1 MGERLKRSFIFIM
14 LFFLGI
20 AWLCVDIKAEDFYVN
35 LLKEGEAFYKEGN
48 YELAIKN
55 FKIAEFGLIEDRE
68 NLIELYLFYSLSHFK
83 MGRIEETKKIVD
95 KFKKNLN
102 INDLSYLEVPQ
113 SIKDDFQILIS
124 TLFKTKG
131 IKKRGSQK
139 IQLNKIYEFE
149 SIFRDTLENLKHNKL
164 KEVEKNIKRLKKID
178 KKDLRIQYLNGYIA
192 FQKKKYD
199 SCISLLIKIY
209 DSIEPEYKDD
219 VFYYLTLSNYYAGNY
234 GQTLAFFQK
243 ISKKEV
249 QLQLNGIIK
258 KVIQKRENIIN
269 QIAVNTSDKNL
280 LKKAVKEF
288 VGDQFLFSDI
298 LKKALNMNRNNCD
311 EIINMVNQSVKISK
325 TYNLEFILN
334 TIDYLEQENRIEQA
348 IEIMKKSKFYKTY
361 NKENLEF
368 YYRLAQIYF
377 KNKNFKKAMS
387 QFLKVDKL
395 KKKYK
400 KTDYYI
406 DKINN
411 I

>member
-1 MGERLKRSFIFIM
+1 M
-14 LFFLGI
+14 
-20 AWLCVDIKAEDFYVN
+20 
-35 LLKEGEAFYKEGN
+35 
-48 YELAIKN
+48 
-55 FKIAEFGLIEDRE
+55 
-68 NLIELYLFYSLSHFK
+68 
-83 MGRIEETKKIVD
+83 
-95 KFKKNLN
+95 
-102 INDLSYLEVPQ
+102 
-113 SIKDDFQILIS
+113 
-124 TLFKTKG
+124 
-131 IKKRGSQK
+131 
-139 IQLNKIYEFE
+139 
-149 SIFRDTLENLKHNKL
+149 
-164 KEVEKNIKRLKKID
+164 
-178 KKDLRIQYLNGYIA
+178 
-192 FQKKKYD
+192 
-199 SCISLLIKIY
+199 KIY
-209 DSIEPEYKDD
+209 DSIKPEYRDD

-269 QIAVNTSDKNL
+269 QIALNTNDKTL

-298 LKKALNMNRNNCD
+298 LKKVLNLKKD
-311 EIINMVNQSVKISK
+311 DVQSIVSLVNQCVKVSK
-325 TYNLEFILN
+325 TYNLEFILSSVE
-334 TIDYLEQENRIEQA
+334 YLELENKIESA
-348 IEIMKKSKFYKTY
+348 IKIMKKSKFYKSY
-361 NKENLEF
+361 NKGNLEF

-377 KNKNFKKAMS
+377 KNKNYKKAIS

>member
-1 MGERLKRSFIFIM
+1 MCEKLKRLSIFIM

-20 AWLCVDIKAEDFYVN
+20 AWFCADIKAEDFYVT
-35 LLKEGEAFYKEGN
+35 LLKEGESYYKEGN

-68 NLIELYLFYSLSHFK
+68 NLIELYLFYSLAHFK
-83 MGRIEETKKIVD
+83 MGRIEEAKKIVD

-102 INDLSYLEVPQ
+102 INDLSYLNIPQ
-113 SIKDDFQILIS
+113 SIKDDFKILIS
-124 TLFKTKG
+124 TLIKTKG
-131 IKKRGSQK
+131 VKKTGSQK
-139 IQLNKIYEFE
+139 IQLNKIYKFE
-149 SIFRDTLENLKHNKL
+149 SIFSDILENLKHNKL
-164 KEVEKNIKRLKKID
+164 KEAEKSIKRLKKVN
-178 KKDLRIQYLNGYIA
+178 KKDIRIQYLNGIVA

-199 SCISLLIKIY
+199 SCISLLSKIY
-209 DSIEPEYKDD
+209 SSIEPEYKDD
-219 VFYYLTLSNYYAGNY
+219 VCYYLTLSNYYAGNY
-234 GQTLAFFQK
+234 GQTLAFFQN

-249 QLQLNGIIK
+249 QAQLNDIVK
-258 KVIQKRENIIN
+258 EVIRKRKNIIN
-269 QIAVNTSDKNL
+269 QIAVNINDKNL

-288 VGDQFLFSDI
+288 VGDQFLFEDI
-298 LKKALNMNRNNCD
+298 LKKILKHKKDDAKSIVSLVNRC
-311 EIINMVNQSVKISK
+311 MKISK
-325 TYNLEFILN
+325 TYNLEFIFN
-334 TIDYLEQENRIEQA
+334 TIDYLEQENKIESA
-348 IEIMKKSKFYKTY
+348 IKIMKNSKFYKSY

-395 KKKYK
+395 EKKYK
-400 KTDYYI
+400 KTDYYV

>member
-1 MGERLKRSFIFIM
+1 
-14 LFFLGI
+14 
-20 AWLCVDIKAEDFYVN
+20 
-35 LLKEGEAFYKEGN
+35 
-48 YELAIKN
+48 
-55 FKIAEFGLIEDRE
+55 
-68 NLIELYLFYSLSHFK
+68 

>member
-1 MGERLKRSFIFIM
+1 LKKSFIFII
-14 LFFLGI
+14 LFFVGI
-20 AWLCVDIKAEDFYVN
+20 AWFCADIKAEDFYIN
-35 LLKEGEAFYKEGN
+35 LLKEGEVFYKEGN
-48 YELAIKN
+48 YDLAIKN
-55 FKIAEFGLIEDRE
+55 FKIAEFGLIGDRE

-83 MGRIEETKKIVD
+83 MGRIEEAKKIVD

-102 INDLSYLEVPQ
+102 INDLSTLNVPQ
-113 SIKDDFQILIS
+113 TIKDDFKILIS
-124 TLFKTKG
+124 TLFKTKD
-131 IKKRGSQK
+131 IKKSGSQK
-139 IQLNKIYEFE
+139 IQFRKIYEFE
-149 SIFRDTLENLKHNKL
+149 SIFRDSLENLKHNNF
-164 KEVEKNIKRLKKID
+164 KEAEKSIKRLKKID
-178 KKDLRIQYLNGYIA
+178 KKDIRIQYLNGYIA
-192 FQKKKYD
+192 FQKKKYK

-209 DSIEPEYKDD
+209 DSIEPEYRDD

-249 QLQLNGIIK
+249 QLQLNGIIE

-269 QIAVNTSDKNL
+269 QIAVNTNDKNL
-280 LKKAVKEF
+280 LKKAVREF
-288 VGDQFLFSDI
+288 VGDQFLFEDI
-298 LKKALNMNRNNCD
+298 LKKALNMKRNNCD
-311 EIINMVNQSVKISK
+311 EIINMVNQSLKISK

-334 TIDYLEQENRIEQA
+334 TIDYLEQENRIEPG
-348 IEIMKKSKFYKTY
+348 IKIMKNSKFYKTY
-361 NKENLEF
+361 NKEYLEF